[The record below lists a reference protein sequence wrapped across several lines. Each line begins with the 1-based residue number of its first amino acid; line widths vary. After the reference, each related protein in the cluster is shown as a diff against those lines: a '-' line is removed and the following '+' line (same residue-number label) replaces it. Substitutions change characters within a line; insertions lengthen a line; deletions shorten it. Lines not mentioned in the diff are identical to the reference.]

1 MSISAEMVET
11 LREKTGVGMME
22 CEKALLET
30 EGDLEKAQDYLHKE
44 KGWPTPAKRGDRT
57 TAEGLIEAY
66 IHMGGQ
72 IGVMLELNCE
82 TDFVARNETFKTL
95 AKDIAMH
102 IAASNPLY
110 VNKEESLPNWSAKE
124 KEILMAQP
132 DMASKPENVREKII
146 EGRIEK
152 FYEQICL
159 LNQPFVKD
167 PSLKIADL
175 VNKSI
180 STLGEKIQ
188 VKRFTRFSVG
198 ENQTPCPLLRLI

>member
-1 MSISAEMVET
+1 MSISAEMVKT

-22 CEKALLET
+22 CKKALLET
-30 EGDLEKAQDYLHKE
+30 EGDLEKAQDYLRK
-44 KGWPTPAKRGDRT
+44 KGLADAAKRGDRT

-110 VNKEESLPNWSAKE
+110 VNKEEVPAELVAKE

-198 ENQTPCPLLRLI
+198 EN

>member
-1 MSISAEMVET
+1 MTTISADLVKT

-22 CEKALLET
+22 CKKALVET
-30 EGDLEKAQDYLHKE
+30 SGDIEKAQEFLRK
-44 KGWPTPAKRGDRT
+44 KGLADAAKRGDRT
-57 TAEGLIEAY
+57 TAEGMIESY

-72 IGVMLELNCE
+72 IGVLLELNCE
-82 TDFVARNETFKTL
+82 TDFVARNENFKTL

-102 IAASNPLY
+102 IAASAPQYVSKEEVPADL
-110 VNKEESLPNWSAKE
+110 VNKEKD
-124 KEILMAQP
+124 ILMAQP

-159 LNQPFVKD
+159 MNQPFVKD
-167 PSLKIADL
+167 PSVKIADL

-180 STLGEKIQ
+180 STIGEKIQ
-188 VKRFTRFSVG
+188 VKRFVRFSVG
-198 ENQTPCPLLRLI
+198 ES

>member
-1 MSISAEMVET
+1 MTTAITADLVKT
-11 LREKTGVGMME
+11 LRERTGVGMME
-22 CEKALLET
+22 CKKALVET
-30 EGDLEKAQDYLHKE
+30 NGDIEKAQEFLRK
-44 KGWPTPAKRGDRT
+44 KGLADAAKRGDRT

-72 IGVMLELNCE
+72 IGVLLEINCE
-82 TDFVARNETFKTL
+82 TDFVARNENFKAL

-102 IAASNPLY
+102 IAASAPQY
-110 VNKEESLPNWSAKE
+110 VTKEEVPAELVAKE

-175 VNKSI
+175 INKSI
-180 STLGEKIQ
+180 STIGEKIV
-188 VKRFTRFSVG
+188 VKRFVRFSVG
-198 ENQTPCPLLRLI
+198 ES